1 MQRKNCSEDKD
12 KTKESKN
19 RKQKDKE
26 VKHSY
31 IYIKVRH
38 GWAWS
43 IALLLG
49 LSILVGCDAENII
62 STRFPCSFYFNPK
75 LHPGTSI
82 ETALN
87 NVGNYTFISVKNDG
101 IWHIYSTLN
110 DGRNITE
117 DIKITTDRTEGWD
130 NRIKTHALGANNG
143 IIIGLTNFQGK
154 VAWDRQCPNCIN
166 QYGGTSYPLE
176 LNGVRQ
182 SVVCKKCKRTYSLET
197 GAITEGTKGDPLMG
211 YGISYKGLGFPVSVG
226 N

>member
-1 MQRKNCSEDKD
+1 MLKKNCSEGK
-12 KTKESKN
+12 KPKK
-19 RKQKDKE
+19 KDKE

-31 IYIKVRH
+31 IYNKVKH

-43 IALLLG
+43 MALLFCLTV
-49 LSILVGCDAENII
+49 LAGCDAEDLI

-82 ETALN
+82 ETALALYN
-87 NVGNYTFISVKNDG
+87 LGNYTFISVKNDG

-110 DGRNITE
+110 DGRNFTE

-143 IIIGLTNFQGK
+143 IIIGRSNFQGL
-154 VAWDRQCPNCIN
+154 VAWDRQCPNCIT
-166 QYGGTSYPLE
+166 QYGGTNYPLE
-176 LNGVRQ
+176 LNGIRQ
-182 SVVCKKCKRTYSLET
+182 SVMCKKCKRTYSLDT
-197 GAITEGTKGDPLMG
+197 GAITEGAEGEALMR
-211 YGISYKGLGFPVSVG
+211 YGISYDGLGCPVRVG